1 MEGRHEKSFKEGLA
15 KMINDDVSNE
25 EVAIAYAGN
34 IALSLACIAD
44 SLEALAAESNAAADP
59 FKTILEEFNK
69 ACEREK
75 QSEVTT

>member
-25 EVAIAYAGN
+25 EVAIAYAGK

-44 SLEALAAESNAAADP
+44 SLETLAAKSKAEADP
-59 FKTILEEFNK
+59 FKSILEEFNE

-75 QSEVTT
+75 ESEVTA